1 MSRQPL
7 SSFVLPLLFYWY
19 FASTLA
25 IVCSLAMPNSCLA
38 FQEEKNSWP
47 EFRGPTG
54 QGYSDQLGL
63 PISWSE
69 KKNIIWKTDIPGR
82 GWSSPVIQDEQIW
95 LTTALDEGKSLR
107 AVCINF
113 ESGTIVHDVEVF
125 RVENPGQLHPKNS
138 HASPTP
144 IIDGNRLYVHFGT
157 HGTACLS
164 TDGQILWRIELPY
177 YHHHGPAAS
186 PVLVDDLLII
196 NCDGFTGPFWDR
208 VERAGVHSP
217 QFVVGIEAA
226 TGQIRWRRSRDG
238 RHSYSTPLAIEVD
251 GKRQVISPGGDRVI
265 AYDPATGEE
274 LWWCRYEG
282 YSLTPRPVFGNGLVF
297 VCTGYDQPSLL
308 AIRPSGK
315 GDVTETHIEWQSKSS
330 VPLTPSPLLIGDELY
345 LINDNGIASCLDA
358 QTGKQ
363 HWKQRISGNYSASP
377 ITAEGRIYFLNE
389 RGQTDIIE
397 AGTKYKKLA
406 TCKLTGRTLAS
417 PATAGGCLFIRSED
431 SLYRIGE

>member
-25 IVCSLAMPNSCLA
+25 VLCSLTMPNRCLA
-38 FQEEKNSWP
+38 FQEQINSWP

-54 QGYSDQLGL
+54 QGHSDQLGL
-63 PISWSE
+63 PTSWSE

-82 GWSSPVIQDEQIW
+82 GWSSPVIQGEQVW
-95 LTTALDEGKSLR
+95 LTTALDSGRSLR
-107 AVCINF
+107 AICVDF
-113 ESGTIVHDVEVF
+113 DSGAIVHDLEVF
-125 RVENPGQLHPKNS
+125 RIETPGNLHPKNS

-144 IIDGNRLYVHFGT
+144 IIDGERIYVHFGA

-164 TDGQILWRIELPY
+164 TDGQILWRIRLPY

-186 PVLVDDLLII
+186 PVLVDDLLFI
-196 NCDGFTGPFWDR
+196 NCDGFTTPFWDR
-208 VERAGVHSP
+208 VERAEVFSP
-217 QFVVGIEAA
+217 QFVVGIEPA
-226 TGQIRWRRSRDG
+226 TGNIRWQRPREG
-238 RHSYSTPLAIEVD
+238 RHSYSTPLAIEVE

-265 AYDPATGEE
+265 AYDPTTGEE
-274 LWWCRYEG
+274 IWWCRYEG
-282 YSLTPRPVFGNGLVF
+282 YSLTPRPVYGNGLVYI
-297 VCTGYDQPSLL
+297 CTGYDQPSLL
-308 AIRPSGK
+308 AIRPNGK
-315 GDVTETHIEWQSKSS
+315 GDVTDTHIEWQSRSS
-330 VPLTPSPLLIGDELY
+330 IPLTPSPLLIGSELY

-358 QTGKQ
+358 QSGKQ

-417 PATAGGCLFIRSED
+417 PATAGGCLFIRSEG